1 MRPLQYRLTELS
13 PITFFGAADDD
24 AETTDPQ
31 EGATDDDDS
40 GDILVEDKFS
50 ADYVSDLRKEAASHR
65 VKGKEETARAD
76 KAEAELAKIQK
87 AEMTDLE
94 AAKTD
99 LETASTELEEALAGQ
114 TSAKAELKTERI
126 VNAVTIAALEANFED
141 PSDALSMISQDDLID
156 DEGNIVTKTVTSR
169 LSALAKKKPYLLKS
183 HRPGSGDGGGT
194 GTPEDPTTFK
204 SKRDAYLKE
213 MTSTGGRVPKP

>member
-1 MRPLQYRLTELS
+1 MRQLQYRLTELS
-13 PITFFGAADDD
+13 PITFFGAVDDD
-24 AETTDPQ
+24 DETTDPQ

-40 GDILVEDKFS
+40 GDIPVEDKFS

-114 TSAKAELKTERI
+114 SSAQAALQTERI
-126 VNAVTIAALEANFED
+126 VNAVTIAALEAGFED
-141 PSDALSMISQDDLID
+141 PTDALSMISQDDLID
-156 DEGNIVTKTVTSR
+156 DEGIISTKTVKAR
-169 LSALAKKKPYLLKS
+169 LKALADKKPYLLKS
-183 HRPGSGDGGGT
+183 HRPGSGDGSGT
-194 GTPEDPTTFK
+194 GTPEDPNSFQAT
-204 SKRDAYLKE
+204 RDAYLKE
-213 MTSTGGRVPKP
+213 MTSTGGRIPST

>member
-1 MRPLQYRLTELS
+1 MRTLQHRLTELS
-13 PITFFGAADDD
+13 PITFFGAVDDD
-24 AETTDPQ
+24 DETSDPQ

-50 ADYVSDLRKEAASHR
+50 AEYVSDLRKEAASHR
-65 VKGKEETARAD
+65 VKGKEETVRAD

-114 TSAKAELKTERI
+114 TSAKADLRTERI
-126 VNAVTIAALEANFED
+126 VNAVTMAALEAGFED
-141 PSDALSMISQDDLID
+141 PTDALSMISQDDLID
-156 DEGNIVTKTVTSR
+156 DEGNIVTKTVTQR

-183 HRPGSGDGGGT
+183 HRPGSGDGSGT
-194 GTPEDPTTFK
+194 GTPEDPNTFQ

-213 MTSTGGRVPKP
+213 MTSTGGRVPST

>member
-194 GTPEDPTTFK
+194 GTPEDPTTFQA
-204 SKRDAYLKE
+204 KRDAYLKE